1 MVGAMEAL
9 KKASDDTSE
18 RKPFSSLPEKK
29 TAVSGEYFA
38 ELLSDE
44 LM

>member
-1 MVGAMEAL
+1 MEAL

-18 RKPFSSLPEKK
+18 RKPSSSLQEKK